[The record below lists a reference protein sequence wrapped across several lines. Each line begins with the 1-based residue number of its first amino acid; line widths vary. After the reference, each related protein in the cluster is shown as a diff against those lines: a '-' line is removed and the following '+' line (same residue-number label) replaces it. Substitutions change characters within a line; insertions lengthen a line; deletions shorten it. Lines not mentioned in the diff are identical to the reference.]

1 MLRDGLLSPHSK
13 LLPQNIRSDTPV
25 VATDG
30 NRNCK
35 RCVSAVDVTVSFIF
49 MIAMT
54 KSGVFKDERDTIRR
68 RVRHRDGRL
77 LRGGIGL
84 TTGLGWSDRC
94 ARRML
99 IVHIL

>member
-1 MLRDGLLSPHSK
+1 MNLDVSR
-13 LLPQNIRSDTPV
+13 N
-25 VATDG
+25 VAEFDLA
-30 NRNCK
+30 K
-35 RCVSAVDVTVSFIF
+35 
-49 MIAMT
+49 T

-94 ARRML
+94 AEPCY
-99 IVHIL
+99 IL

>member
-1 MLRDGLLSPHSK
+1 MPPWLLWTAIGMGALCRVS
-13 LLPQNIRSDTPV
+13 
-25 VATDG
+25 G
-30 NRNCK
+30 
-35 RCVSAVDVTVSFIF
+35 CVLVHVNVTSLTFDFDSAK
-49 MIAMT
+49 T

-94 ARRML
+94 ADTCL
-99 IVHIL
+99 LSTSFEPFFFIVPEQ